1 MEEDKINDIFE
12 RVVSKSQNK
21 YDLLDIKIEDPDKL
35 KDTYNL
41 EMSIKLTRRNRVKY
55 DLRDVFTVVNP
66 YQDPN

>member
-41 EMSIKLTRRNRVKY
+41 EMSIKLTRKNRVKY
-55 DLRDVFTVVNP
+55 DLHDVFTVVNP